1 MFSITIKQVAAAAAV
16 QRRAFSSTPAYF
28 SRWTD
33 MVKDTRDTLNIGEI
47 TADELDIEMTN
58 NAKKPVIIDVREI
71 TECEQLGK
79 IPSAVNL
86 SRGVLELGVE
96 KVVTPESGNPVVLY
110 CAGGLRSI
118 MAAGS
123 LIRMGY
129 DKENVKSLKGGF
141 AAWKKSG
148 YQVDKGN

>member
-1 MFSITIKQVAAAAAV
+1 MANV
-16 QRRAFSSTPAYF
+16 
-28 SRWTD
+28 D
-33 MVKDTRDTLNIGEI
+33 G
-47 TADELDIEMTN
+47 
-58 NAKKPVIIDVREI
+58 KKPVIIDVREI
-71 TECEQLGK
+71 NECEQLGK

-118 MAAGS
+118 MAAES

-129 DKENVKSLKGGF
+129 SKDNVKSLKGGF

-148 YQVDKGN
+148 YAVDKGN

>member
-1 MFSITIKQVAAAAAV
+1 
-16 QRRAFSSTPAYF
+16 
-28 SRWTD
+28 
-33 MVKDTRDTLNIGEI
+33 MVKSTKESLNIREI
-47 TADELDIEMTN
+47 TADELDSDMAN
-58 NAKKPVIIDVREI
+58 VDGKKPVIIDVREI
-71 TECEQLGK
+71 NECEQLGKVKHSWWIMHCYLMLPK

-118 MAAGS
+118 MAAES

-129 DKENVKSLKGGF
+129 SKDNVKSLKGGF

-148 YQVDKGN
+148 YAVDKGN

>member
-1 MFSITIKQVAAAAAV
+1 MFSITKQVAAAAV

-33 MVKDTRDTLNIGEI
+33 MVKGTKESLNIREI
-47 TADELDIEMTN
+47 TADELDIEMTS
-58 NAKKPVIIDVREI
+58 ADSKKPVIIDVREI
-71 TECEQLGK
+71 NECEQLGK
-79 IPSAVNL
+79 IPSAVNI

-118 MAAGS
+118 MAAES

-148 YQVDKGN
+148 YGVDTGN